1 VAVILPTL
9 VFSVGAAALGIEIA
23 AVRLLA
29 PYFGA
34 STIVWANTIGIVLV
48 ALSVGYWWGGRL
60 ADRRPELRA
69 MCRVIMAAAVVTAA
83 VPFVSRPLL
92 DVGVEA
98 LDAVSAGA
106 FVGSMLATLLLI
118 AAPVLLLGT
127 VAPWALR
134 IGIGRVEDS
143 GQLAGRLY
151 AVSTLGSLMGTLVA
165 ALLLIPALG
174 TRRTFLLFALLLS
187 ITALIGLRPP
197 RAYLAVPVAIAAL
210 MLVPTGTIKRA
221 DGERVVYET
230 ETAYQYAR
238 VVEGPTGRRVLELNE
253 GQAIHSLYDP
263 AAPTPLTGTYWDGHL
278 LWTFATTGRA
288 PRRVAML
295 GNAAGTV
302 SSTFARYL
310 PETRIDGVE
319 IDGELSRIGR
329 RYFAMDNPRLTVH
342 DQDARPFL
350 RGSKARYDSIS
361 LDTYRQPY
369 IPFYLVTR
377 EFFQLARSR
386 LTGGGVLIVNV
397 GHPRGQFELEQVL
410 TATLSDVFRYVRR
423 DPVEPSNTLLVAS
436 DRPVE
441 AGKLLAAASGFA
453 PELAYE
459 AERAAARLAP
469 PLTGGSVY
477 TDDKSPVEWLIDRS
491 IVDYASGES

>member
-1 VAVILPTL
+1 MAVILPTL

-48 ALSVGYWWGGRL
+48 ALSAGYWWGGRL

-69 MCRVIMAAAVVTAA
+69 MCRTIMAAAIVTAT

-134 IGIGRVEDS
+134 IGMTSVEDS

-187 ITALIGLRPP
+187 ITALAGLRPP

-238 VVEGPTGRRVLELNE
+238 VVEGQTGRRVLELNE
-253 GQAIHSLYDP
+253 GQAIHSVYDP
-263 AAPTPLTGTYWDGHL
+263 TAPNPLTGTYWDGHL
-278 LWTFATTGRA
+278 LWSFATTGRA

-310 PETRIDGVE
+310 PDTRVDGVE

-329 RYFAMDNPRLTVH
+329 RYFAMSNPRLTLH
-342 DQDARPFL
+342 HQDARPFL
-350 RGSKARYDSIS
+350 RGGDARYDSIS

-377 EFFQLARSR
+377 EFFELARSR
-386 LTGGGVLIVNV
+386 LAPGGVLIVNV
-397 GHPRGQFELEQVL
+397 GHPRGQFQLEQVL
-410 TATLSDVFRYVRR
+410 TATLAKVFVHVKR
-423 DPVEPSNTLLVAS
+423 DPVAPSNTLLVAS
-436 DRPVE
+436 DSPVE
-441 AGKLLAAASGFA
+441 ASKLLAAANGFA

-469 PLTGGSVY
+469 PLAGGRVY
-477 TDDKSPVEWLIDRS
+477 TDDKAPVEWLIDQS
-491 IVDYASGES
+491 IVDYASGDN